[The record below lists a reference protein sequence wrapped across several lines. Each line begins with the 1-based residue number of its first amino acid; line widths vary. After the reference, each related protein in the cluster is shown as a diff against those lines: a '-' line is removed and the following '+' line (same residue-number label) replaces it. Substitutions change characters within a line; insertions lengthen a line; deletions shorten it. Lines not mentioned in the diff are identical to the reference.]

1 MLSAEI
7 VIVQRVSLLFTLH
20 FFVLYVVRSTRTP
33 PIEVENRRSGL

>member
-20 FFVLYVVRSTRTP
+20 FFVLCVVRSTRTP
-33 PIEVENRRSGL
+33 LIIGENRRSGI